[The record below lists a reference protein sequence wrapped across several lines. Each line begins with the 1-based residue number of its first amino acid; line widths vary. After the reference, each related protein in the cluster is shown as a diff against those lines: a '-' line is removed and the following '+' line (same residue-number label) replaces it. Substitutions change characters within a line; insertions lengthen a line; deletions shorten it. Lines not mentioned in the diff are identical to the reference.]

1 MTTINPIRPELG
13 RGLPLGDRP
22 TQTLSATVQPPG
34 GGENIFGRA
43 LDEVNQIKAQAGA
56 LQESMY
62 AGDPVEL
69 HRVMIAAEEAGTAF
83 DLLVEMRN
91 RLVEAYQE
99 LMRMQI

>member
-1 MTTINPIRPELG
+1 MTMINPIRPELG
-13 RGLPLGDRP
+13 QGLPLGDRP
-22 TQTLSATVQPPG
+22 TQTLSATVQPAKD
-34 GGENIFGRA
+34 ENVFAKAI
-43 LDEVNQIKAQAGA
+43 DEVNQLQMQAGA
-56 LQESMY
+56 VEESMY

-99 LMRMQI
+99 LMRMQV

>member
-1 MTTINPIRPELG
+1 MTTINTIRPELG
-13 RGLPLGDRP
+13 SGLPLGDRP
-22 TQTLSATVQPPG
+22 TQSLSATVQPQEG
-34 GGENIFGRA
+34 GNVFAKA
-43 LDEVNQIKAQAGA
+43 LDEVNQIQAQAAG

>member
-13 RGLPLGDRP
+13 QGLPLGDRP
-22 TQTLSATVQPPG
+22 TQTLSATVQPPQS
-34 GGENIFGRA
+34 ENVFEKAIN
-43 LDEVNQIKAQAGA
+43 EVNQIQMQAGA
-56 LQESMY
+56 LQQSMY

-83 DLLVEMRN
+83 DLMVEMRN
-91 RLVEAYQE
+91 RLIEAYQE